1 RRRCRGR
8 LDPYRRLTWRA
19 HPGPRFCRCTY
30 GSDWRDTLSVD
41 EIQLTLPSDEAFHR
55 VAHLVLG
62 GLAVRLN
69 LTFESLEDLELAL
82 DALLER
88 AKTDED
94 IVLRVQVLD
103 GELHTIVGPFA
114 SVRMELEQGGAA
126 SLNLSRILS
135 AVCDSVE
142 ISDRDGSEWVELTK
156 RVEKMESPVV
166 G

>member
-1 RRRCRGR
+1 MSG
-8 LDPYRRLTWRA
+8 
-19 HPGPRFCRCTY
+19 
-30 GSDWRDTLSVD
+30 D

-82 DALLER
+82 DALLQR

-94 IVLRVQVLD
+94 IVLRVQMLD

-114 SVRMELEQGGAA
+114 SVRGELEHGGEGA
-126 SLNLSRILS
+126 LTLSRILG
-135 AVCDSVE
+135 AVCDTVE
-142 ISDRDGSEWVELTK
+142 ISDRDGSEWVQLTK
-156 RVEKMESPVV
+156 RVETMEAVV
-166 G
+166 E